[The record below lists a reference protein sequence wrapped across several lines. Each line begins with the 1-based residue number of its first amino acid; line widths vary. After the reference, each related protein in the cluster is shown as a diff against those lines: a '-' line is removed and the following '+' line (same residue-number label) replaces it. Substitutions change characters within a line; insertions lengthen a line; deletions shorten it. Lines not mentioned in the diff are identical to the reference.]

1 MQQMPTF
8 FPWNVEMKT
17 IPLQVFDVTEEMPHI
32 DENSPYSESSTCMFF
47 TVYNSV
53 IIGRL
58 RENVLGVKEI
68 WTGCSSMPIQTK
80 YIHSWAYI
88 DDVLLE
94 VGK

>member
-1 MQQMPTF
+1 
-8 FPWNVEMKT
+8 MKT
-17 IPLQVFDVTEEMPHI
+17 VELEIHNFTECSPHI
-32 DENSPYSESSTCMFF
+32 PSEANPYQESATCMFI
-47 TVYNSV
+47 TVHNSV

-58 RENVLGVKEI
+58 RKNVLGVKEV

-88 DDVLLE
+88 DDVVLE